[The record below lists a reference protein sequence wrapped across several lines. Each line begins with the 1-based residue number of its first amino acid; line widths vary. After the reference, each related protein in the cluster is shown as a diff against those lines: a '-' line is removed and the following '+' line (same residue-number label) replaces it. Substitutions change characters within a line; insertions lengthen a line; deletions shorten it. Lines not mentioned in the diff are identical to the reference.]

1 MSIGN
6 KEYEFIDSSF
16 AGLPFFVYPNPRGS
30 EEPEPCEAKINLLHF
45 IYDSRLSF
53 FLKKKCR
60 NFKTDSLSWLL
71 KEFRNLSV
79 INFNNN

>member
-6 KEYEFIDSSF
+6 KEYEFIDLSF
-16 AGLPFFVYPNPRGS
+16 AGLRFFVYPNPKGS

-45 IYDSRLSF
+45 IHYSRLS

-71 KEFRNLSV
+71 KNLEV
-79 INFNNN
+79 CL